1 MEFVSTATNCT
12 WTEAGA
18 KAAETQRKLQREGVQ
33 GVIDKWTEAG
43 VTVTEL
49 SDEAIAE
56 FKAATEPMYTDPEIV
71 ELLTADL
78 IAAFTA

>member
-1 MEFVSTATNCT
+1 M
-12 WTEAGA
+12 
-18 KAAETQRKLQREGVQ
+18 
-33 GVIDKWTEAG
+33 DKWTAAG
-43 VTVTEL
+43 VTITEL

-56 FKAATEPMYTDPEIV
+56 FKAASEPIYTDPEIV